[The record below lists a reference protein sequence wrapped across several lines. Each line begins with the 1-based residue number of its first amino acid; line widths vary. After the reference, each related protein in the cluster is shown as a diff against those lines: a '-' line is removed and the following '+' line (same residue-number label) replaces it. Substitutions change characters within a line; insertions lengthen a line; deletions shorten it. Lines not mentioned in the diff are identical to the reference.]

1 MNLVAGWWHHSILTC
16 KSRPTGIVLP
26 TLKHPPLPGA
36 IVLPRRTDTS
46 SCVALMYSDVM
57 SGRESGESGS
67 AGLLQTLNDSSPVS
81 E

>member
-1 MNLVAGWWHHSILTC
+1 MNLVAGGITVKHTNWK

-46 SCVALMYSDVM
+46 SCVALMYSDVWKGKWRKWQRR
-57 SGRESGESGS
+57 SPP
-67 AGLLQTLNDSSPVS
+67 DSERLEPSF
-81 E
+81 